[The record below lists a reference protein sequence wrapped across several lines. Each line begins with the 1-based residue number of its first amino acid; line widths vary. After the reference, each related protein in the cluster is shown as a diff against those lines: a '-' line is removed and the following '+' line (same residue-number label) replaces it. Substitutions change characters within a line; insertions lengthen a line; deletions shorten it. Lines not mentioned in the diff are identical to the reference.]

1 MQGARTAKQSG
12 GGGGGDKSRARRPGG
27 ESQGCRVIKAEL
39 APYASAARRVA
50 PELVDRAL
58 PYKPGLQSI
67 PLFTVERTKC
77 LPQLFSWFA
86 SLVKCQVYHS
96 FPKECMLPT
105 SS

>member
-1 MQGARTAKQSG
+1 MQGCG
-12 GGGGGDKSRARRPGG
+12 
-27 ESQGCRVIKAEL
+27 VIKAEI
-39 APYASAARRVA
+39 APYASAARLLA

-58 PYKPGLQSI
+58 PYEPGLQSI
-67 PLFTVERTKC
+67 PLFTVEHTKC

-96 FPKECMLPT
+96 FPKECVLST